1 MHDANCIFC
10 KIVRGEIPAAKVW
23 EDDAV
28 LCFLDIGP
36 LAPGHLLVIPKTHHA
51 ELSRMPAETCARL
64 MQAVPRLG
72 QALLAVTG
80 AAGFN
85 VLVNQGR
92 AAGQEVFHVHVH
104 VIPRAADDG
113 LGYRWNAGKY
123 PPDAIEEWRRR
134 YCDAL

>member
-1 MHDANCIFC
+1 
-10 KIVRGEIPAAKVW
+10 
-23 EDDAV
+23 
-28 LCFLDIGP
+28 
-36 LAPGHLLVIPKTHHA
+36 
-51 ELSRMPAETCARL
+51 